1 MKFLTRERSKLGSA
15 PGTIIQWALPIQDS
29 DPNGSTNVID
39 LPAGYIKCDGAIY
52 SERQYPELA
61 RILGLGEA
69 CIYKKTDQTLL
80 DDQFQV
86 PDMGSKHIEASV
98 NANIGSYRN
107 LKKITA
113 NSTLTKAGVGVDIT
127 SNVGNSAQVGFNG
140 VFTVPSQNFNLNG
153 NVGWTVPTN
162 TESEIVSAKAIGPH
176 MHYTSTGRITVK
188 EDPGQPAGAYANTS
202 RPYYL
207 RPADAITATPDCP
220 SVGDA
225 YRQQQLQIG
234 EPNNCNNTCANYGS
248 HFIGTINT
256 GQGRT
261 GSAASNW
268 PVNKTITT
276 ITASSWP
283 AQATVVVGNLRPYDC
298 LAEAGSFT
306 YPLCRNMEEPSE
318 SPPGTDTVNLTI
330 HSHRIDKN
338 IGDTNYYAVTDVE
351 TVRPDG
357 LQATVNIKTST
368 DTKFDDVVSPFIV
381 MEFLIKY

>member
-39 LPAGYIKCDGAIY
+39 LPAGYLKCDGAIY
-52 SERQYPELA
+52 TNRQYPELA
-61 RILGLGEA
+61 RILGVGGA
-69 CIYKKTDQTLL
+69 SIYKKADQTLL
-80 DDQFQV
+80 EDQFQV

-98 NANIGSYRN
+98 NANIGTYRN
-107 LKKITA
+107 LQKITA
-113 NSTLTKAGVGVDIT
+113 NATITKAGVGVEIS

-162 TESEIVSAKAIGPH
+162 TEEEQVSSRAIGPH
-176 MHYTSTGRITVK
+176 MHYSSTGRVTVK
-188 EDPGQPAGAYANTS
+188 EDPGQPAGDYGNTS

-207 RPADAITATPDCP
+207 RPADVITATPDCE

-225 YRQQQLQIG
+225 YMQQSLGIG
-234 EPNNCNNTCANYGS
+234 EPNNCNNTCANFGS
-248 HFIGTINT
+248 HFIGTRN
-256 GQGRT
+256 GVD
-261 GSAASNW
+261 SNW
-268 PVNKTITT
+268 TVNKTITT

-283 AQATVVVGNLRPYDC
+283 AQTTANVGNLRPYDC
-298 LAEAGSFT
+298 LAEGGDFA
-306 YPLCRNMEEPSE
+306 YPLCKNVEEPVE
-318 SPPGTDTVNLTI
+318 APPGTNTVNLTV
-330 HSHRIDKN
+330 HSHRIEKE
-338 IGDTNYYAVTDVE
+338 IGDTNYTATTNVE

-357 LQATVNIKTST
+357 LQASVNIRTST
-368 DTKFDDVVSPFIV
+368 DTKFDDIVSPYIV